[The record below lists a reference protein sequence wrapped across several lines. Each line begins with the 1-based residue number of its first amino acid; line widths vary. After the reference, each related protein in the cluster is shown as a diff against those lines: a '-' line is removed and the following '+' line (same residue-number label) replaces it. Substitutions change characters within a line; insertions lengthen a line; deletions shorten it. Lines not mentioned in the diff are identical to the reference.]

1 MGVLSCLSSK
11 ADNDLRVDTV
21 FCCVR

>member
-21 FCCVR
+21 FCCVC